1 MTTAHMKVRNGIW
14 LRRAYHQAR
23 SRAFS
28 FSPVR
33 RLGSLF
39 SSAPPASFSAAACT
53 SIGQVRRNNQ
63 DAFGYN
69 RSVQTFLVC
78 DGMGGAAGGDLASR
92 LAVETVLDTML
103 DGERV
108 LHSIAAQNDQAQ
120 QWAREEMEA
129 AIDAANHAIYE
140 RSQKHAGL
148 CGMGTTL
155 VMLRLAGRLAHLAH
169 VGDSRAYLF
178 RKAELQRLTLDHS
191 LVEEQL
197 RLGLICPEQAQR
209 APYRNMITRALGT
222 ESTVAADYTEVAL
235 LPGDLLLLVTD
246 GLTNELD
253 DAVLAGL
260 LRAATAQP
268 VEGQSRSAE
277 EAALKGLCSTLVEAA
292 NRHGGRDNITCLLV
306 RIA

>member
-1 MTTAHMKVRNGIW
+1 MEIRNGIW
-14 LRRAYHQAR
+14 LRRVYPQAR

-28 FSPVR
+28 FPSVR
-33 RLGSLF
+33 RLGALF
-39 SSAPPASFSAAACT
+39 SSAPPAPFFVTACT
-53 SIGQVRRNNQ
+53 SIGQVRRSNQ

-108 LHSIAAQNDQAQ
+108 LRRQATPGEAAS
-120 QWAREEMEA
+120 QWARDEMEA
-129 AIDAANHAIYE
+129 AIDAANHTIYE

-155 VMLRLAGRLAHLAH
+155 VMLRLAGKMAHLAH

-178 RKAELQRLTLDHS
+178 RKGELRRLTFDHS

-197 RLGLICPEQAQR
+197 RLGLICPEEAQR

-222 ESTVAADYTEVAL
+222 EPTVVADYTEVAL
-235 LPGDLLLLVTD
+235 LPGDLLLLASD

-253 DAVLAGL
+253 DAALASL
-260 LRAATAQP
+260 LNAGTAQRIK
-268 VEGQSRSAE
+268 GQTRSAE
-277 EAALKGLCSTLVEAA
+277 EVALKGFCSTLVEAA